1 MDKRSL
7 YAGIV
12 TRIAYG
18 PLVKWVHG
26 VPAKTCPV
34 SELAISGLSTP
45 ESMAYMWRWSS
56 TLT

>member
-1 MDKRSL
+1 MDQRSL

-12 TRIAYG
+12 TPFAYG
-18 PLVKWVHG
+18 PLVKWVQG
-26 VPAKTCPV
+26 VPPKTCPV
-34 SELAISGLSTP
+34 SELAISDLSTP